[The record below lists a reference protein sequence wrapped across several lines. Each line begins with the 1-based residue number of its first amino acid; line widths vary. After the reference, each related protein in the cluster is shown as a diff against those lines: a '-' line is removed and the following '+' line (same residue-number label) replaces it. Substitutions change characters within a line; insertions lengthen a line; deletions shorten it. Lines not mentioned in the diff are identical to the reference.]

1 MVLDRRPFA
10 GLAGEPEWVAL
21 REIVPAATFE
31 VRLADDPDR
40 RVTVATVLPMAWPAM
55 VRADGGVFLGLQ
67 VAARSGDVSRDLAA
81 ALEEALAAP
90 PGSSVTPTG
99 LPAPGRRLQDL
110 LADDPVD
117 VTVHEGFDFWLEGAD
132 GVDDEVR
139 ASLERANSAVVP
151 TARLSSVTAAY
162 WCRMPERNH
171 LRWVLPYDEEPVLD
185 ALARL
190 FVADGL
196 SLGEH
201 TRYIGS
207 FRAHGLVVPV
217 WDLTSAVGADDLEEP
232 ATRFAERVGDAVSEH
247 RPLTDD
253 EQRARRALAGRQVTI
268 R

>member
-1 MVLDRRPFA
+1 M
-10 GLAGEPEWVAL
+10 AL
-21 REIVPAATFE
+21 REIVPAATFD
-31 VRLADDPDR
+31 VRLADDPER

-55 VRADGGVFLGLQ
+55 VRADGTVFLGLQ
-67 VAARSGDVSRDLAA
+67 VGARSGDVSRDLAV
-81 ALEEALAAP
+81 ALEQALASP

-110 LADDPVD
+110 LTDGPIE
-117 VTVHEGFDFWLEGAD
+117 VHVQAGFDFWLDGTGA
-132 GVDDEVR
+132 VDDEVR

-151 TARLSSVTAAY
+151 TTRLPGVTAAY

-171 LRWVLPYDEEPVLD
+171 LRWVLGHDEEPALD

-190 FVADGL
+190 FAADGL
-196 SLGEH
+196 TLGPS

-217 WDLTSAVGADDLEEP
+217 WDLASSIGAGDIEEP
-232 ATRFAERVGDAVSEH
+232 VARLARMLDEAVADP
-247 RPLTDD
+247 RPLSED
-253 EQRARRALAGRQVTI
+253 ELRARRALAGRQVTI